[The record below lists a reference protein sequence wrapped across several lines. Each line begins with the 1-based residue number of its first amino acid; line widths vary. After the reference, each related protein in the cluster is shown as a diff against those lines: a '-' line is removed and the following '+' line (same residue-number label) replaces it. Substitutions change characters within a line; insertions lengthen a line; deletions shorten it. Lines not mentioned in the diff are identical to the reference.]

1 MEKKLLE
8 VFRLATSLG
17 DRQDKVYAQIEYSAN
32 EQKELTISIRSKADY
47 SFIEKCNVQLKNN
60 FFVTLDSI
68 ILLLQNYIGGQLNE

>member
-17 DRQDKVYAQIEYSAN
+17 DRQDKVYPQIEYSAN
-32 EQKELTISIRSKADY
+32 DQKELTISIRSKADY

-60 FFVTLDSI
+60 AFVTLDSI